1 MTANSPPCAGFFTP
15 IRMTEH
21 PTIRSR
27 LLTCLA
33 SHTGCGISLDYI
45 CEQLEGPDLSREQI
59 RNNLK
64 ALVKAG
70 RLIRRGTIRKPIYQ
84 SLEPAATFLAAKLQA
99 RKPPVHVETQHIP
112 TSPHLKSA
120 EFLGVDWSTSIS
132 RPGCQDHLKYPSR
145 RGDKRVMHRISI
157 GA

>member
-1 MTANSPPCAGFFTP
+1 
-15 IRMTEH
+15 MTEH

-27 LLTCLA
+27 LLNFMGG
-33 SHTGCGISLDYI
+33 HTGCGISLDYI
-45 CEQLEGPDLSREQI
+45 CEQLEGSNLNREQI

-99 RKPPVHVETQHIP
+99 RKVPVHVETQHIP

-120 EFLGVDWSTSIS
+120 EFLGIDWSTSIS

-145 RGDKRVMHRISI
+145 RGDRRVLHRTAID
-157 GA
+157 A

>member
-1 MTANSPPCAGFFTP
+1 
-15 IRMTEH
+15 MTEH

-27 LLTCLA
+27 LLNFMGG
-33 SHTGCGISLDYI
+33 HTGCGVSLDYI
-45 CEQLEGPDLSREQI
+45 CESLESDDLSREQI

-84 SLEPAATFLAAKLQA
+84 SLEPAVTFLAAKLQA
-99 RKPPVHVETQHIP
+99 RKVPAHVETQHIP

-120 EFLGVDWSTSIS
+120 EFLGVDWSTSIA

-145 RGDKRVMHRISI
+145 RGDKRVPHRISI

>member
-1 MTANSPPCAGFFTP
+1 MAG
-15 IRMTEH
+15 
-21 PTIRSR
+21 
-27 LLTCLA
+27 
-33 SHTGCGISLDYI
+33 HTGSGVSLDYI

-84 SLEPAATFLAAKLQA
+84 SLEPAAVTFLAAKLQT
-99 RKPPVHVETQHIP
+99 RKVPVHVETQHIP

-120 EFLGVDWSTSIS
+120 EFLGVDWSTSIA

-145 RGDKRVMHRISI
+145 RGDRCVPHRISI

>member
-1 MTANSPPCAGFFTP
+1 
-15 IRMTEH
+15 MTEH

-27 LLTCLA
+27 LLNFMGG
-33 SHTGCGISLDYI
+33 HTGSGVSLDYI
-45 CEQLEGPDLSREQI
+45 CESLESADLSREQI

-70 RLIRRGTIRKPIYQ
+70 RLIRRGTIRKSIYQ
-84 SLEPAATFLAAKLQA
+84 SLEPGAKFLSA
-99 RKPPVHVETQHIP
+99 RMRVYKVPAHVETQHIP

-120 EFLGVDWSTSIS
+120 EFLGVDWSTSIA

-145 RGDKRVMHRISI
+145 RGDRCVPHWAAI